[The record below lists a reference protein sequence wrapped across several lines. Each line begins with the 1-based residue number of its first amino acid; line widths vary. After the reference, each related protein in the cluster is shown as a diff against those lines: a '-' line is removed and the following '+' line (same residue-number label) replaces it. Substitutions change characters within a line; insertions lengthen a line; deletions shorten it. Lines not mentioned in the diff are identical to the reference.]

1 MTLLSIKYHSYGRR
15 QIFLFIFF
23 SYSPE
28 LQFEAA
34 WALTNIA
41 SGSSEQTLTVAKAGA
56 IPKFIQLLLS
66 PSTNVAEQ
74 CVWALGNIAGD
85 GPVTRDEVLKHGA
98 AEALIDLLKA
108 GQPVSLA
115 YYTLDFM
122 SKATS

>member
-1 MTLLSIKYHSYGRR
+1 MLH
-15 QIFLFIFF
+15 FI
-23 SYSPE
+23 SLSPE

-41 SGSSEQTLTVAKAGA
+41 SGSSEQTLTVAKAGS
-56 IPKFIQLLLS
+56 IPKFIQLLRS

-98 AEALIDLLKA
+98 AEALIDLLKI

-115 YYTLDFM
+115 YFSFYYLKPPLA
-122 SKATS
+122 SSSII